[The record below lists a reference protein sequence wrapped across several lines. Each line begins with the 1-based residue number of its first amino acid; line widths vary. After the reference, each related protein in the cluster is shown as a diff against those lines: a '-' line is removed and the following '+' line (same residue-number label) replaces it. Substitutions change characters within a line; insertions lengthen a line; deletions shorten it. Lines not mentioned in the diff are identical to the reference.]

1 MVVTIWLKN
10 EIMSDNLIQG
20 YIFNVIDIFKEEL
33 SIKEERELF
42 FKAKK
47 LCLEELFIL
56 ESKTTGEVKNIL
68 RILRD
73 FLEDP
78 KINDETIKLIGNGF
92 SRGYSYNII
101 LEKYFKNLKNNEL
114 RSLINNFNNIKD
126 FMFIKMYGHKL
137 KNLSKKDLI
146 LVVDEVSSFLLLN
159 IPLNV
164 KGIITKKEPFKPF
177 LKTLIS
183 EKDLVVI
190 VSNKKY
196 ENDTFVSINR
206 ENKEIFFDKKEI
218 KEIPKKSY
226 NKKDFKISLNVSSFD
241 VVDEE
246 TKGLIDEIGIFK
258 TEYLFL
264 GKGYISKDAQIDI
277 YKNILKSMYPKK
289 VKMRLFDFK
298 NDKTPCF
305 LKDNLKYGFNLFD
318 YLYHLYEEQ
327 LEAMLEANEG
337 LGNLE
342 IIIPEVKEISEFR
355 QVTEVIKIIHK
366 SNQFITILPKI
377 GMMLGTKEAFDNLNA
392 FKEVSFIVVNTNEL
406 GKELLDFNENELK
419 NYKNHTNNM
428 IEIIKIVSSFSR
440 KNKISYQ
447 ITGSLINN
455 EVSFNMLIQRQEKS
469 FSIPKSFLKTALE
482 IINSPKIK

>member
-1 MVVTIWLKN
+1 
-10 EIMSDNLIQG
+10 
-20 YIFNVIDIFKEEL
+20 
-33 SIKEERELF
+33 
-42 FKAKK
+42 
-47 LCLEELFIL
+47 
-56 ESKTTGEVKNIL
+56 
-68 RILRD
+68 
-73 FLEDP
+73 
-78 KINDETIKLIGNGF
+78 
-92 SRGYSYNII
+92 
-101 LEKYFKNLKNNEL
+101 
-114 RSLINNFNNIKD
+114 
-126 FMFIKMYGHKL
+126 MYGHKL

-241 VVDEE
+241 VFDEE
-246 TKGLIDEIGIFK
+246 TKGLIDEIGILK

-298 NDKTPCF
+298 NDKTPYF